1 MVTNLVTKLTNLVA
15 NLTNLMTKLTNLMTK
30 LVNLVT
36 NLTNPMTACCLLAF
50 LPLLRLRPQRAPLLL
65 MLPTASSRV

>member
-1 MVTNLVTKLTNLVA
+1 MTKLTNLVA

-36 NLTNPMTACCLLAF
+36 NLTNPMTACCLLPAG
-50 LPLLRLRPQRAPLLL
+50 LSAATAAAPSKG
-65 MLPTASSRV
+65 AAVADAANRFV